1 MYLLRG
7 TPEAD
12 RCDADRNSLLCVGE
26 PGRKPDACLDAGG
39 VIFPTS
45 FLHEIPDIRVLAV

>member
-1 MYLLRG
+1 MRFTRG
-7 TPEAD
+7 TPKAD
-12 RCDADRNSLLCVGE
+12 RRNADRNSLLCVGE
-26 PGRKPDACLDAGG
+26 PGKPDACLDAGG